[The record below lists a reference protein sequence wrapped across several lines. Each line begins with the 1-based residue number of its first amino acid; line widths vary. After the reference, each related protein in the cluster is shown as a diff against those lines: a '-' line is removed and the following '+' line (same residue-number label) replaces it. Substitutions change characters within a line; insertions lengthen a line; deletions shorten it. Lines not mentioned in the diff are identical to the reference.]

1 LTCSSLP
8 GGTFE
13 AGFFVDKLRRTAMS
27 RFLFGTTALLSSFFL
42 GLPAQAAPPIIAPG
56 GIVNAASYVA
66 GPIVA
71 GSLTAIF
78 GVGLASSTASSP
90 GTPLPSTLNNVSVTM
105 NGTAVPLLFVSP
117 SQINA
122 QVPWS
127 LSGTS
132 QVQVVVMNENGSSLP
147 VSANLADV
155 APAIFTAD
163 GKQAVAYMAATRTY
177 TFNPGQTSRIARP
190 GEYLRIYATGLGPVN
205 NTPSTG
211 AAPDSTLSVAPTLS
225 TSISSPSVTIGG
237 VAAVVSFA
245 GLAPQGINP
254 DYAGVYEVDAQIP
267 LTAPAGPAVAVTLST
282 NGVNSNTATI
292 PIDST
297 PAPLLAKWVQLG
309 PNGAIARAITSQPA
323 CPSVSIDGKS
333 QSMQV
338 RSQPSLPFYPVTS
351 CEIALPAATTFATLD
366 EDALPLPKKGEYTKI
381 VVIGDTG
388 CRLDTS
394 GTPAVYQACNDPN
407 AWPVAKIAANAAAAG
422 PELIVMTGDYHY
434 REAPCAHGNAGCA
447 GSPWNYNWDVW
458 YADLFS
464 QVQPAFNAAPMFFIR
479 GNHETCDRAGD
490 GWFRYLDPRPFPGAC
505 QAYTDPFAVI
515 AGSLQLI
522 HVDSAVADDNDPIAD
537 QITAYQPQFGMVRQM
552 ATGNAWLLT
561 HRPLWTIRAG
571 SATNVVMQNASNNSL
586 PDGIQMVL
594 SGHTHIFQTY
604 TFDPNHAPQVVIG
617 NGGDVLNAVVL
628 ASTLLGKTTGNAQIV
643 QATSQTHFGFSTVSS
658 TSSGWTIVDHAVD
671 GSVVTTCQVADK
683 AVSCDK

>member
-1 LTCSSLP
+1 
-8 GGTFE
+8 
-13 AGFFVDKLRRTAMS
+13 MS

-42 GLPAQAAPPIIAPG
+42 GLPVQAAPPIIAPG
-56 GIVNAASYVA
+56 GIVNAASYVT

-78 GVGLASSTASSP
+78 GTGLASSAVSSP
-90 GTPLPSTLNNVSVTM
+90 GTPLPTTLNNVSVTM
-105 NGTAVPLLFVSP
+105 NGTAIPLLFVSP

-132 QVQVVVMNENGSSLP
+132 QVQVVIMNENGSSVP

-163 GKQAVAYMAATRTY
+163 GKQAVAYIAATRTY

-267 LTAPAGPAVAVTLST
+267 LTAPAGPAVPVTLST
-282 NGVNSNTATI
+282 NGVTSSTATI

-434 REAPCAHGNAGCA
+434 REAPCAPGNVGCA

-522 HVDSAVADDNDPIAD
+522 HVDSAVADDNNPIAD
-537 QITAYQPQFGMVRQM
+537 QITAYQPQFDMVRQM

-617 NGGDVLNAVVL
+617 NGGDVLNAVVP

-643 QATSQTHFGFSTVSS
+643 QATSQTHFGFSIVSS

>member
-1 LTCSSLP
+1 
-8 GGTFE
+8 
-13 AGFFVDKLRRTAMS
+13 MS
-27 RFLFGTTALLSSFFL
+27 RFLYGTTALLSSFYL
-42 GLPAQAAPPIIAPG
+42 QRPIEAAAPIIAPG
-56 GIVNAASYVA
+56 GIVNAASYIA

-71 GSLTAIF
+71 GSLTTIF
-78 GVGLASSTASSP
+78 GAGLASSAVGSP
-90 GTPLPSTLNNVSVTM
+90 GTPLPTTLNNVSVTM

-132 QVQVVVMNENGSSLP
+132 QVQVVVTNENGSSTP
-147 VSANLADV
+147 VSANLAGI

-163 GKQAVAYMAATRTY
+163 GKQAVAYIAATRTY

-190 GEYLRIYATGLGPVN
+190 GEYLRLYATGLGPVT

-211 AAPDSTLSVAPTLS
+211 AAPDATLTVAPTLS
-225 TSISSPSVTIGG
+225 TTSNSPTVTIGG
-237 VAAVVSFA
+237 VTAVVSFA

-254 DYAGVYEVDAQIP
+254 DYVGVYEVDAQIP
-267 LTAPAGPAVAVTLST
+267 PTAPAGPAVPVTLSS
-282 NGVNSNTATI
+282 NGVSSNTVTI

-309 PNGAIARAITSQPA
+309 PNGAIARAIISQPT
-323 CPSVSIDGKS
+323 CPSISIDGKS
-333 QSMQV
+333 QTMQL

-366 EDALPLPKKGEYTKI
+366 EEALPLPKKGDYTKI

-434 REAPCAHGNAGCA
+434 REAPCAPGNAGCT

-490 GWFRYLDPRPFPGAC
+490 GWFRYLDPRPFSGAC
-505 QAYTDPFAVI
+505 QSYTDPFAVI

-522 HVDSAVADDNDPIAD
+522 HVDSAVADDNNPIAE
-537 QITAYQPQFGMVRQM
+537 QIASYQPQFDMVRQM

-571 SATNVVMQNASNNSL
+571 SATNVVMQAASNNSL

-617 NGGDVLNAVVL
+617 NGGDVLNAVVP
-628 ASTLLGKTTGNAQIV
+628 ASTLLGKTTGDAQIV

-658 TSSGWTIVDHAVD
+658 TSSGWTIVDRAVD
-671 GSVVTTCQVADK
+671 ASVVTTCQVADK
-683 AVSCDK
+683 AVNCDK

>member
-1 LTCSSLP
+1 M
-8 GGTFE
+8 
-13 AGFFVDKLRRTAMS
+13 A

-42 GLPAQAAPPIIAPG
+42 GLPAKAAPPIIAPG

-434 REAPCAHGNAGCA
+434 REAPCAPGNAGCA

-464 QVQPAFNAAPMFFIR
+464 QVQPAFNAAPIFFIR

-522 HVDSAVADDNDPIAD
+522 HVDSAVADDNNPIAD
-537 QITAYQPQFGMVRQM
+537 QIEAYQAQFDMVRQM

>member
-1 LTCSSLP
+1 MSS
-8 GGTFE
+8 TSFC
-13 AGFFVDKLRRTAMS
+13 A
-27 RFLFGTTALLSSFFL
+27 TALLSFFSL
-42 GLPAQAAPPIIAPG
+42 LSPLVAAPVIAPG
-56 GIVNAASYVA
+56 GIVNAASFVQ

-71 GSLTAIF
+71 GSLAAIF
-78 GVGLASSTASSP
+78 GTSLAASAGTSP
-90 GTPLPSTLNNVSVTM
+90 GTPLPTTLNNVSVTM

-127 LSGTS
+127 LAGSS
-132 QVQVVVMNENGSSLP
+132 QVQVVVTNENGSSPP
-147 VSANLADV
+147 VSASLAGI
-155 APAIFTAD
+155 APAIFTGD
-163 GKQAVAYMAATRTY
+163 GKQAVAYIAATRTS

-190 GEYLRIYATGLGPVN
+190 GEYLRLYATGLGAVA
-205 NTPSTG
+205 NTPATG
-211 AAPDSTLSVAPTLS
+211 AAPDATLTVAPMLS
-225 TSISSPSVTIGG
+225 TAGTSPSVTIGG
-237 VAAVVSFA
+237 VTAVVSFA

-254 DYAGVYEVDAQIP
+254 DYAGVYEVDVQIP
-267 LTAPAGPAVAVTLST
+267 PAVRAGPAVPVILSSS
-282 NGVNSNTATI
+282 GVSSNTATVA
-292 PIDST
+292 IDST
-297 PAPLLAKWVQLG
+297 PAPLLAKWVQLS
-309 PNGAIARAITSQPA
+309 PNGAIARAITSQPT
-323 CPSVSIDGKS
+323 CPSVSIDG
-333 QSMQV
+333 QVQTMQV

-366 EDALPLPKKGEYTKI
+366 EEALPLPKKGDYTNI

-407 AWPVAKIAANAAAAG
+407 AWPVNKIAVNAAASG

-434 REAPCAHGNAGCA
+434 REAPCAAGNAGCA

-490 GWFRYLDPRPFPGAC
+490 GWFRYLDPRPFPAAC
-505 QAYTDPFAVI
+505 QAYTDPFAAI

-522 HVDSAVADDNDPIAD
+522 HVDSAVADDNNPIAD
-537 QITAYQPQFGMVRQM
+537 QIAAYQSQFDKVRQM

-571 SATNVVMQNASNNSL
+571 SATNVVMQTASNNSL

-604 TFDPNHAPQVVIG
+604 TFDPKHAPQIVIG
-617 NGGDVLNAVVL
+617 NGGDVLNAVVP
-628 ASTLLGKTTGNAQIV
+628 ASTLLGKTTGSAQIV
-643 QATSQTHFGFSTVSS
+643 QATSQTHYGFSTVSLTGPG
-658 TSSGWTIVDHAVD
+658 TSPGWTIVDRAVD
-671 GSVVTTCQVADK
+671 GSAATTCQVANK